1 MSDSTGVRVLALN
14 GGSSSVKFG
23 LYEAHA
29 EAVTALASGEVETA
43 VVDEALFSRIDAAL
57 GDSVPDAVGHRI
69 VHGGPSLFH
78 PVVIN
83 HAVIARLREAKAFA
97 PLHMPASLE
106 LIGMA
111 QTRYAGVPHV
121 ACFDTGFH
129 ADLPDIAAVLP
140 IPQALRR
147 DGLRRYGF
155 HGLSCQSVL
164 HQLGGTAPERLI
176 IAHLGSGA
184 SVTAVRAGHSVDTS
198 MGLTPSGGVVMG
210 TRAGD
215 VDPGLLLHMIRQHG
229 MDADALEDV
238 IDRHSGLLGISG
250 VSGDLRRLH
259 AAGQPDAALALR
271 IFSRS
276 ISKAIAGMMASLG
289 GADLIVFTGGVGEN
303 DAEVRSAIIDDLNWA
318 GVSGEGGRVRVEVL
332 PSQEVEQIAR
342 EVSGVMRYGVC
353 ASSIG
358 ADGKAAQPGWGT
370 SIPLVGR

>member
-23 LYEAHA
+23 LYEANA

-43 VVDEALFSRIDAAL
+43 VVDEALFSCIDAAL
-57 GDSVPDAVGHRI
+57 GDSVPDAVGYRI

-83 HAVIARLREAKAFA
+83 DAVIARLREAKAFA

-155 HGLSCQSVL
+155 HGLSCQSIL

-184 SVTAVRAGHSVDTS
+184 SVTAARAGHSVDTS

-342 EVSGVMRYGVC
+342 EVSGVMRYGVS

-358 ADGKAAQPGWGT
+358 ADGKHAQPGWKT